1 VDETLRRRRQEWAEA
16 RRRKERRGG
25 RIILAVLAVLT
36 AGTAYSAVQRLRAA
50 GTDVASLGI
59 ADYRAEATGER
70 RPAPEFVYPGLRQGE
85 TISSSAFEGEVL
97 VVNFWAS
104 WCGPC
109 RVEAP
114 ALERIRQRYRDA
126 GVEFLGVDFKDDRYA
141 AQAFEDEFGLS
152 YRSAF
157 DPSGSLA
164 HEFGVLAMP
173 STFVISADG
182 WIEYQFTGIVTE
194 SLLRDALEDVL
205 RGGG

>member
-1 VDETLRRRRQEWAEA
+1 MDETLRRRRQEWAEA

-109 RVEAP
+109 KAEAP
-114 ALERIRQRYRDA
+114 RLVASAQRYA
-126 GVEFLGVDFKDDRYA
+126 GKVVFLGVDVQDFESDARRFLERYDTNYVSVRDGGSSTY
-141 AQAFEDEFGLS
+141 ENYGL
-152 YRSAF
+152 
-157 DPSGSLA
+157 
-164 HEFGVLAMP
+164 
-173 STFVISADG
+173 
-182 WIEYQFTGIVTE
+182 TGIPETYY
-194 SLLRDALEDVL
+194 LDARGHVVAHAVGEISPEELEAGIADAVA
-205 RGGG
+205 GS